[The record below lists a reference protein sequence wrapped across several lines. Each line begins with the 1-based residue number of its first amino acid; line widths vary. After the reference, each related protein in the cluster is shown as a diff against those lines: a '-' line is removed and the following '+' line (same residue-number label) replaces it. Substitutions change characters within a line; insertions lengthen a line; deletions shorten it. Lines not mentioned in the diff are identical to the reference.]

1 MFCILINLN
10 IIFTIPTVILFIFLG
25 TVRSAPFVIRKVFME
40 PFCESRLDVYPL
52 SAGNSGR
59 RQRVGALTGIGT
71 RIECNAPLH
80 YPSK

>member
-1 MFCILINLN
+1 
-10 IIFTIPTVILFIFLG
+10 
-25 TVRSAPFVIRKVFME
+25 ME
-40 PFCESRLDVYPL
+40 SFSESRLDVYPL

-59 RQRVGALTGIGT
+59 RQRLGALTGVGT